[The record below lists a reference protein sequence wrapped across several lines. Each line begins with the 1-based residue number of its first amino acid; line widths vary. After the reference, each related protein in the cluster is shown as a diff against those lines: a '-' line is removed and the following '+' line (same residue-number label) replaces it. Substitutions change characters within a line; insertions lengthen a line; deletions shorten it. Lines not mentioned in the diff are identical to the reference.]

1 METTEMIR
9 YRRVLKRKN
18 YSVHTV
24 KTYVNILHHFMRWL
38 TIPVSEVTRK
48 DIGVY
53 VDHLLRKRR
62 RPKTITCH
70 LQTIRLFFD
79 YLMNEEG
86 RKMINPVTRISLR
99 LPKPL
104 PRHLQDEQVTKLFAV
119 ITDPRDRAL
128 FRVMLRCGLRVQE
141 VAHLTVDAVEYGRR
155 QIFVS
160 NGKGA
165 KDRVVYVSED
175 ARSALLA
182 YLARRSSKAE
192 GLFLVQKGPMKGKPL
207 SVRGIQKR
215 IEYYA
220 RKSGVNVSC
229 HRLRHTMAT
238 QLLNADADLS
248 TIQDLLGH
256 GQITTTQRYCRV
268 ANLKVQ
274 RDYYKAMKV
283 VLQRTQARQWEED
296 EGESMDSPWR
306 DGGGAH
312 ENKACMAGPGQTA
325 CTMEKDPVG
334 LCEVHSKAGSGS
346 ALKDVMQRGPSQREE
361 GPMRMVSILPMLSE
375 RAEVGDGEERVERS
389 SRSAKEKGDSY
400 GLTVHGSRRGHQ
412 WPQNVEEEKIL
423 ENWRD

>member
-1 METTEMIR
+1 METTELVQ
-9 YRRVLKRKN
+9 YRRALKRKN

-24 KTYVNILHHFMRWL
+24 KNYANILDHFMRWL
-38 TIPVSEVTRK
+38 TIPLSKVTRK

-53 VDHLLRKRR
+53 VDLLLRKRR
-62 RPKTITCH
+62 TPKTITCH

-86 RKMINPVTRISLR
+86 IPMVNPVTRISLR

-104 PRHLQDEQVTKLFAV
+104 PRHLKDDQVTRLFAV
-119 ITDPRDRAL
+119 ITDVRDRAM
-128 FRVMLRCGLRVQE
+128 FMVMLRCGLRVEE

-160 NGKGA
+160 SGKGA

-182 YLARRSSKAE
+182 YLAKRSSKAK
-192 GLFLVQKGPMKGKPL
+192 GLFLVQKGLMRGNPI

-220 RKSGVNVSC
+220 RKSGLNVSC
-229 HRLRHTMAT
+229 HWLRHTMAT
-238 QLLNADADLS
+238 QLLNADADLA

-274 RDYYKAMKV
+274 RDYFKAINV
-283 VLQRTQARQWEED
+283 VLQRMQAREEEEEED
-296 EGESMDSPWR
+296 EGESMDSSWR
-306 DGGGAH
+306 RGGGFH
-312 ENKACMAGPGQTA
+312 ENKARMAGPGQTA
-325 CTMEKDPVG
+325 SPMGKDTVG
-334 LCEVHSKAGSGS
+334 LCEVHSK
-346 ALKDVMQRGPSQREE
+346 
-361 GPMRMVSILPMLSE
+361 
-375 RAEVGDGEERVERS
+375 
-389 SRSAKEKGDSY
+389 
-400 GLTVHGSRRGHQ
+400 
-412 WPQNVEEEKIL
+412 
-423 ENWRD
+423 